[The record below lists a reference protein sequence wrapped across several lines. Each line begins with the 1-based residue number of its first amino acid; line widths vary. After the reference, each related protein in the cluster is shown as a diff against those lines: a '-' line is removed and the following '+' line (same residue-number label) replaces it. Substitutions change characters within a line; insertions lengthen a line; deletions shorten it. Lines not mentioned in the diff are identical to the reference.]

1 MTPATP
7 KIALFII
14 DVQEEFLNGHTKHLP
29 PLMAGLQQQYSRV
42 FVTRFVNPPDSPFR
56 KLLDHRTPHP
66 DNIEPRLTFLLAHH
80 AKVRNKSTYSALDRR
95 LITEL
100 HMSGVS
106 ELHLAGNDTDA
117 CVMATRPPRLRPE
130 PHSSGTG
137 RLLRQQRR
145 THRPRGRPQDAGPEH
160 RPSPSPL
167 LHSLKQLPAHSAGLP
182 QEEVLRRPS
191 IAGSRPRPQS
201 CSTGPAPTA
210 RTGKTRTRTCP

>member
-29 PLMAGLQQQYSRV
+29 PLMARLQQQYSRV

-117 CVMATRPPRLRPE
+117 CVMATALHAFDQGLTPVVLADCCA
-130 PHSSGTG
+130 SS
-137 RLLRQQRR
+137 
-145 THRPRGRPQDAGPEH
+145 AGPTVHEAA
-160 RPSPSPL
+160 
-167 LHSLKQLPAHSAGLP
+167 LKMLARNIGQAQVRS
-182 QEEVLRRPS
+182 
-191 IAGSRPRPQS
+191 
-201 CSTGPAPTA
+201 STP
-210 RTGKTRTRTCP
+210 